1 MDKFLKLVKNDW
13 DTLKGIIKN
22 RPLGSKATKLKGRA
36 ACWKIENRFEVQV
49 ISDYIGHIK
58 LAISYENNIWAIWYD
73 FYMNIF
79 VFSQSSQFSQ
89 FLSIVDFGK
98 LVWCKIFRLGLGSK
112 LNLFGLCGVVFLIC
126 ESSNGFCVILSRLIL
141 GIPVV
146 YKSIS
151 KLDQNII
158 EIVFKIHL
166 GQKPITF
173 TRIWILSGHPIY
185 GYIYKERH
193 KTWNN
198 SKKSI

>member
-1 MDKFLKLVKNDW
+1 MKIPYGPYDTTFIWTFLIFHNLRNFHNFCRLFTLVNCF
-13 DTLKGIIKN
+13 GV
-22 RPLGSKATKLKGRA
+22 
-36 ACWKIENRFEVQV
+36 RF
-49 ISDYIGHIK
+49 
-58 LAISYENNIWAIWYD
+58 L
-73 FYMNIF
+73 
-79 VFSQSSQFSQ
+79 
-89 FLSIVDFGK
+89 
-98 LVWCKIFRLGLGSK
+98 LGLGSK

-126 ESSNGFCVILSRLIL
+126 ESSNENYGFCVILSRLIL

>member
-1 MDKFLKLVKNDW
+1 MKITYGPY
-13 DTLKGIIKN
+13 DTTFHMG
-22 RPLGSKATKLKGRA
+22 
-36 ACWKIENRFEVQV
+36 
-49 ISDYIGHIK
+49 
-58 LAISYENNIWAIWYD
+58 
-73 FYMNIF
+73 IF
-79 VFSQSSQFSQ
+79 VFPQFSQ
-89 FLSIVDFGK
+89 FLSIVDFVK
-98 LVWCKIFRLGLGSK
+98 LFPCKIFRLGFGSK